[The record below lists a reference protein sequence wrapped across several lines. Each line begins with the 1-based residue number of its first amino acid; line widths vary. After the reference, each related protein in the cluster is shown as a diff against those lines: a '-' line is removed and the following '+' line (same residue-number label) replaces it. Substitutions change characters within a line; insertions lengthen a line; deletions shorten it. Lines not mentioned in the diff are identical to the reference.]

1 LLPEKLAAWWLF
13 GYDKAQLIFS
23 IVSLVFSPVRRARK
37 ALAFP
42 PLHQKE
48 HVIFFLLLFFVIGA
62 CCLAGPGED
71 VAMASVEFNSTPAG
85 AASFPIA
92 VPSSGSRPGAP
103 TANGKPCAAPTSV
116 PAAEQHAADCQT
128 GASRPLHR
136 IREVRLQQGLTLRT
150 AARHMG
156 ASVRQLR
163 MEEEETT
170 DLRLSDLYRWQQ
182 TLGVPTED
190 LLCEPEG
197 ALSRPVMDRARLVR
211 LMKTAAAILENAPT
225 PRLERLA
232 QTLVEQLVEIMPE
245 LEQVNPWHAV
255 GQRRSLDELGRV
267 AEQQIADD
275 FFHG

>member
-1 LLPEKLAAWWLF
+1 LLMA
-13 GYDKAQLIFS
+13 S
-23 IVSLVFSPVRRARK
+23 V
-37 ALAFP
+37 AFP
-42 PLHQKE
+42 PRRQAHHPLAFLPLLQKE
-48 HVIFFLLLFFVIGA
+48 RVIFVLLLFFVIGA

-71 VAMASVEFNSTPAG
+71 VAMASVGFNSTPAG

-92 VPSSGSRPGAP
+92 VPSSGAQPAEL
-103 TANGKPCAAPTSV
+103 TANGKPRAAPNCA
-116 PAAEQHAADCQT
+116 PASEAQAAACQT
-128 GASRPLHR
+128 GAERPLHR

-163 MEEEETT
+163 IEEEETM

-197 ALSRPVMDRARLVR
+197 GLSRPVMDRARLVR

-267 AEQQIADD
+267 AEQQISDSL
-275 FFHG
+275 FHG